1 MPLYSIA
8 DFTVEITPRYGE
20 VAELLSPYA
29 VCGGTPLFSICLSDE
44 QIAREMLP
52 DITPWQAESAGTCRR
67 LAERLLAYGGYLFH
81 AAVVELDGV
90 GYAFTA
96 KSGVGKTTHVAMWM
110 KKYGAAVINGDKP
123 ILRERDGKIYA
134 YGTPWCGKENWQR
147 NTSVPL
153 GALCFLARGEEN
165 AITRLAPSDALPLL
179 LPQLYLAPQALDFA
193 ECFVTEVPAYRL
205 YATRSWAAAE
215 LSYQT
220 MKVK

>member
-29 VCGGTPLFSICLSDE
+29 VACGDALLSIALSDAEIERE
-44 QIAREMLP
+44 QLP
-52 DITPWQAESAGTCRR
+52 DILPWQAESAGICRR
-67 LAERLLAYGGYLFH
+67 LAERLLPLGGYLFH
-81 AAVVELDGV
+81 AAVIELDGV

-96 KSGVGKTTHVAMWM
+96 KSGVGKTTHIAMWM
-110 KKYGAAVINGDKP
+110 KKYGAAAVNGDKP
-123 ILRERDGKIYA
+123 FLRVKNGRVYA

-153 GALCFLARGEEN
+153 GGLCFLARGEEN
-165 AITRLAPSDALPLL
+165 RILRLSPADALPLL

-193 ECFVTEVPAYRL
+193 EHFVTAVPCYRL
-205 YATRSWAAAE
+205 CATRSWEAAE